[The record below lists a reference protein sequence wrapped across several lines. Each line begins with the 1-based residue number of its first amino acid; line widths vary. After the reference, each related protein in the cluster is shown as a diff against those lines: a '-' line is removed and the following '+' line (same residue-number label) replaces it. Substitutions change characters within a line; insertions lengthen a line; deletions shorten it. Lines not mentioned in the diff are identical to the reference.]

1 MSRVA
6 GTSRRF
12 TPHITAVALI
22 AAGLAACG
30 ASARST
36 GVTAPASA
44 AGAGAGAAVVSAVP
58 PGAARATPC
67 GAAAPEALARAA
79 GVVAQRIYAGELAGA
94 ETRSDQR
101 QVEDFTPLLSAVAAG
116 ERGAVNEAVT
126 SLVFSHTHVVRLR
139 VTRGGNVLAD
149 VGGPYILA
157 PVGGSLRF
165 HGQTVGHY
173 LLSVQD
179 DLGYVKLETRFIGAP
194 LLMRQGS
201 HPVPVEGLL
210 APGPASI
217 PAHGP
222 VSYRHVG
229 YEAYSFNASSFPS
242 GPLRISL
249 LLHGASSLSKR
260 TCAQIRT
267 AELGL
272 VAQRIAARYALSP
285 SNFASYMKLTT
296 GLTGALLY
304 IRSGSHQLAGSTH
317 PGPAHLPKSGSVT
330 YRGVR
335 YGVAS
340 FGIGTSA
347 GFARVYALA
356 R

>member
-1 MSRVA
+1 MSPLVA
-6 GTSRRF
+6 ISRRLA
-12 TPHITAVALI
+12 PQIAAVALI

-36 GVTAPASA
+36 STATAGPPATA
-44 AGAGAGAAVVSAVP
+44 ATAVVSATP
-58 PGAARATPC
+58 PGAAGGASC
-67 GAAAPEALARAA
+67 GAAAPEVLARAA
-79 GVVAQRIYAGELAGA
+79 GVVAQRIYAGELAGV

-101 QVEDFTPLLSAVAAG
+101 QVEEFTPLLSAVAAG

-126 SLVFSHTHVVRLR
+126 SLVFSRTHVVRLQ
-139 VTRGGNVLAD
+139 VTQGAKVLAD

-157 PVGGSLRF
+157 PVGGTLRF
-165 HGQTVGHY
+165 HGRAVGRY
-173 LLSVQD
+173 VLSVQD

-194 LLMRQGS
+194 LLMREGS
-201 HPVPVEGLL
+201 RAVPVEGLL

-222 VSYRHVG
+222 VRYRHVS

-249 LLHGASSLSKR
+249 LLPVASSLSKR
-260 TCAQIRT
+260 SCAQIRT

-272 VAQRIAARYALSP
+272 VAERIARRYSLSP

-317 PGPAHLPKSGSVT
+317 PGPAHLPTSGSVT

-340 FGIGTSA
+340 FGIGTAA
-347 GFARVYALA
+347 GFARVYALV